1 MPYDV
6 FFWYRVVFGLLGTVI
21 GAVLSIIVWE
31 IARGNPYGIAVLTFF
46 AVFIPFEYL
55 LMVSNI
61 YDFLAIMTLFAYLMV
76 NNNKKKSIKTI
87 KLLNGILYRSLRQVI
102 KMQ

>member
-1 MPYDV
+1 MIIV
-6 FFWYRVVFGLLGTVI
+6 KRHTIFFLLLLYRVVFGLLGTVI

-55 LMVSNI
+55 LIVSRI
-61 YDFLAIMTLFAYLMV
+61 YEFLAIMTLYAYLMV
-76 NNNKKKSIKTI
+76 NNNRKV
-87 KLLNGILYRSLRQVI
+87 LWL
-102 KMQ
+102 